1 MRKIFVSVVLALFVL
16 TGQVNAFAAVE
27 PDTELHGVIG
37 GLYSLTCAAALNGET
52 QPHINQLRKYFAD
65 VPNDWYNT
73 VQLSTEKNAVWAGV
87 AVGKF
92 SSARKFLREHSAE
105 LGILDS
111 PGGYAWLGG
120 AYAWVKAADIVNG
133 RLKPS
138 GIIAARG
145 KGRDSGLV
153 FLSTNGQEFW
163 WMGSPSF
170 TPQAAKDIISRWGV
184 KNAPEL
190 HRPSG
195 VYSESVYE
203 SVRPSDVKKPGDMH
217 VGRRKSSFDVRMDLG
232 KDVIFDP
239 FPNRVRRR

>member
-1 MRKIFVSVVLALFVL
+1 MRKIFVSVMLALFVL
-16 TGQVNAFAAVE
+16 SGNAFAGVD
-27 PDTELHGVIG
+27 PDTEIHDVIG
-37 GLYSLTCAAALNGET
+37 GLYSLACTVALNGET

-65 VPNDWYNT
+65 VPNDWYST
-73 VQLSTEKNAVWAGV
+73 VQLSSENNAVWAGV

-133 RLKPS
+133 KLKPS
-138 GIIAARG
+138 GVIAARG

-153 FLSTNGQEFW
+153 FLSTKGQDSW

-170 TPQAAKDIISRWGV
+170 TPQAAREVLSKWGV

-195 VYSESVYE
+195 VHGVSVYE
-203 SVRPSDVKKPGDMH
+203 SVKPSDVRKPGDMH
-217 VGRRKSSFDVRMDLG
+217 VGRRKDSFDVRMDLG

-239 FPNRVRRR
+239 FPNRVRNSR

>member
-16 TGQVNAFAAVE
+16 CGNAFAEVE
-27 PDTELHGVIG
+27 PDTELHDIIG

-65 VPNDWYNT
+65 VPNDWYST
-73 VQLSTEKNAVWAGV
+73 VQLSTESNAVWAGV

-105 LGILDS
+105 LDILDS

-120 AYAWVKAADIVNG
+120 AYAWMKAADIVNG
-133 RLKPS
+133 KLKPS
-138 GIIAARG
+138 GIIASRG

-153 FLSTNGQEFW
+153 FLSTKGQESW
-163 WMGSPSF
+163 WTASPSF
-170 TPQAAKDIISRWGV
+170 TPQAAKDVISRWGV

-195 VYSESVYE
+195 VHGQSVYE
-203 SVRPSDVKKPGDMH
+203 SVKPSDVKKPGDMH

-232 KDVIFDP
+232 TDVIFDP
-239 FPNRVRRR
+239 MPNRVRNSR